1 MRLIWMFLV
10 LAVVFLIPF
19 LIWGEWFSELFSREG
34 AVAWLESYGSWAWA
48 AGMVLLTLD
57 IVLPLPSTV
66 IVSALGYVY
75 GTFWGGLIAA
85 VGSFISASLAYGF
98 CRAMGPRA
106 AVWIAGEKGLA
117 EGEAV
122 FRSAGGWIVVLSR
135 WLPLLP
141 EVVSCLA
148 GLSRMPARIFF
159 PAVACGTIP
168 MGFTFAAVGRL
179 GHEQPVAAVV
189 MSLLLPLLLWAVVRL
204 ILKRHQELA
213 KRSKDLKSGIRD

>member
-1 MRLIWMFLV
+1 MRVIWLFVV

-19 LIWGEWFSELFSREG
+19 LIWGEWFGEIFSREG
-34 AVAWLESYGSWAWA
+34 AVTWLEGYGSWAWA
-48 AGMVLLTLD
+48 AGMVLLMLD

-75 GTFWGGLIAA
+75 GTVWGGLIAA
-85 VGSFISASLAYGF
+85 AGSFLSASVAYGV
-98 CRAMGPRA
+98 CRGMGRRA
-106 AVWIAGEKGLA
+106 GVWIAGEKGLE
-117 EGEAV
+117 EGEAL

-141 EVVSCLA
+141 EVVSCMA
-148 GLSRMPARIFF
+148 GMSRMPARTFF

-179 GHEQPVAAVV
+179 GQEQPVAAVV
-189 MSLLLPLLLWAVVRL
+189 MSILIPVLLWGMVRL
-204 ILKRHQELA
+204 ILKRHHELA
-213 KRSKDLKSGIRD
+213 KRGKG

>member
-1 MRLIWMFLV
+1 MRLLWMFLV
-10 LAVVFLIPF
+10 LAVLFLIPF
-19 LIWGEWFSELFSREG
+19 LIWGEWFGEFFSREG

-48 AGMVLLTLD
+48 AGMVLLILD
-57 IVLPLPSTV
+57 IFLPLPSTV

-75 GTFWGGLIAA
+75 GTLVGGLIAA
-85 VGSFISASLAYGF
+85 AGSFLSATLAYGC

-117 EGEAV
+117 EGEAL

-148 GLSRMPARIFF
+148 GLSRMPARTFF
-159 PAVACGTIP
+159 PALACGTIP
-168 MGFTFAAVGRL
+168 MGLTFAAVGRL

-189 MSLLLPLLLWAVVRL
+189 MSLLLPVLLWALVRL
-204 ILKRHQELA
+204 ILRRHQDLA
-213 KRSKDLKSGIRD
+213 TGRKE